1 MAIWFYEKTRLK
13 RSLRQ
18 TFSMV
23 LLIALLCAFSGFFEG
38 FIRQKEFDMDAAYDR
53 VPVTVQVSNLT
64 GTQTDRLEIADYV
77 IGYFLSEH
85 YAYGGEAQE
94 RAFSSYVKDVNLKAT
109 VYYSSE
115 SEFTEQQRFS
125 GLTSVDAAEEL
136 SELSTTVTYFSGY
149 DKGMFSSSEPVCMVP
164 QTILDELTPDADGG
178 YRLSLSFQM
187 SPAGAAEA
195 TEEEEF
201 TVVATYSSDSETI
214 YCPWDCIAAIQMKL
228 DGMVTGDS
236 LSATVRDNHELD
248 EFRQLLSRHFAEVDP
263 SGHHKEMLD
272 SPVLLYFPFAITVHD
287 ETLRDTLNSLN
298 QNLQTLYRLRPVF
311 AVTEVVIS
319 LAAGFFYIHA
329 RRRELAI
336 ARSLGTRRS
345 ETLGIVLLETTLL
358 CAAGTAFGV
367 AGTAL
372 LHSAAIQPWIIGTFL
387 AAVEIGAVSAC
398 LTAAGR
404 NGTRILREDE

>member
-13 RSLRQ
+13 RSILQ
-18 TFSMV
+18 PFSMV
-23 LLIALLCAFSGFFEG
+23 LLIALLCAFSGFFES
-38 FIRQKEFDMDAAYDR
+38 FIRQKESDMDTAYDR
-53 VPVTVQVSNLT
+53 IPVTVEVSNLT
-64 GTQTDRLEIADYV
+64 GTQTDHLEIADYV

-109 VYYSSE
+109 VYYSNE
-115 SEFTEQQRFS
+115 SGFTEQQRFC

-149 DKGMFSSSEPVCMVP
+149 DKGMFSSSEQVCMVP
-164 QTILDELTPDADGG
+164 QTVLDELTPDADGN

-187 SPAGAAEA
+187 SSADTSEAAV
-195 TEEEEF
+195 EEDF
-201 TVVATYSSDSETI
+201 TVVAVYSSDSETI

-228 DGMVTGDS
+228 DGMLTGDS
-236 LSATVRDNHELD
+236 LSATVRNNHELD

-263 SGHHKEMLD
+263 SGHQKEMLD
-272 SPVLLYFPFAITVHD
+272 SPVLRYFPFAITVHD
-287 ETLRDTLNSLN
+287 ETLRDTLSSLN

-311 AVTEVVIS
+311 AVIEVVIS

-358 CAAGTAFGV
+358 CAAGTALGI
-367 AGTAL
+367 AGTVL
-372 LHSAAIQPWIIGTFL
+372 LHSVAIQPGIIGTVL
-387 AAVEIGAVSAC
+387 AAAEISAASAC
-398 LTAAGR
+398 LTATGR
-404 NGTRILREDE
+404 SGTRILREDE